1 MLITLST
8 FVDFGIPCA
17 PIASISR
24 LGLFGTSTNPS
35 VQSASPRAAPFVR
48 NRTKFVS
55 DRSEQ
60 LWFHQNPDAYRSPS
74 ARPFRPQIHTLVE
87 PIVLS
92 NHVFRSSKS
101 VQPLLSYRRFC
112 LLHSAEPVCNSFFVW
127 PHCRPVPAPFRVLVV
142 ASDSCQRPRSF
153 GCRSSCLRSLVVSV
167 QRILRASSV
176 VLQQEPTVFAF
187 RVVWYHWCLQKHKSS
202 SHNLSLLLTKSLFVA
217 TLLLAFRSLPEASR
231 PIPSV
236 SG

>member
-1 MLITLST
+1 MSRSLI
-8 FVDFGIPCA
+8 
-17 PIASISR
+17 
-24 LGLFGTSTNPS
+24 N
-35 VQSASPRAAPFVR
+35 QSASPRVAPFAR

-55 DRSEQ
+55 DRPEHF
-60 LWFHQNPDAYRSPS
+60 WFSKNPDAYRSPS
-74 ARPFRPQIHTLVE
+74 ASPFCPQINTLVE
-87 PIVLS
+87 FIVLYK
-92 NHVFRSSKS
+92 HVLRSSKS
-101 VQPLLSYRRFC
+101 AHSFPRYRRFC
-112 LLHSAEPVCNSFFVW
+112 VLHSAEPVCNSFFVW

-142 ASDSCQRPRSF
+142 ASDPCQRPRSF
-153 GCRSSCLRSLVVSV
+153 GCCSSCLHFLVVSV

-202 SHNLSLLLTKSLFVA
+202 PHNLSLLLTESLFAA

>member
-8 FVDFGIPCA
+8 FIDFGIPCA

-35 VQSASPRAAPFVR
+35 VQSASPRAAPVVH

-74 ARPFRPQIHTLVE
+74 ARPFCPQIHTLVE

-92 NHVFRSSKS
+92 NYVFRSSKS
-101 VQPLLSYRRFC
+101 VQPLLSYRRFR
-112 LLHSAEPVCNSFFVW
+112 LLHSAEPVCNSVFVW
-127 PHCRPVPAPFRVLVV
+127 PHCRPVPAPFRVLVI
-142 ASDSCQRPRSF
+142 AFDSCQRPRLF
-153 GCRSSCLRSLVVSV
+153 GCRSSCLHFLVVSV
-167 QRILRASSV
+167 QHILRASSV
-176 VLQQEPTVFAF
+176 VLQQESIV
-187 RVVWYHWCLQKHKSS
+187 S
-202 SHNLSLLLTKSLFVA
+202 LS
-217 TLLLAFRSLPEASR
+217 E
-231 PIPSV
+231 
-236 SG
+236 